1 MDGVAPFFCTAK
13 AEAAVAHFKA
23 KAWFMPLARL
33 VIKYPKKVSPAAV
46 VSTASTLNDLPEI
59 VLQSTTCKIEPRE
72 PKVNT
77 NEVFGYFFS

>member
-46 VSTASTLNDLPEI
+46 VSTASTLNKAKARGLTPC
-59 VLQSTTCKIEPRE
+59 QKCAQ
-72 PKVNT
+72 
-77 NEVFGYFFS
+77 